1 LKADPVTA
9 KLPII
14 LFEKAPKKKIVDLA
28 FQELSALSLHWQND
42 LEEISNDLKNK
53 FAIQGNLNPKI
64 LLESDE
70 IIWSE
75 TQDICRLMQNYPGF
89 IFNLGHGI
97 TPDINPG
104 KVQVM
109 IDAIRS

>member
-1 LKADPVTA
+1 MTQVVPHSVTGVA
-9 KLPII
+9 FLIAFMGWMPAPIDI
-14 LFEKAPKKKIVDLA
+14 SIWHSIWVLEKK
-28 FQELSALSLHWQND
+28 
-42 LEEISNDLKNK
+42 NDLKNK

-75 TQDICRLMQNYPGF
+75 TQSICRLMQNYPGF